1 MGTSPVYRNATVY
14 ELLMRGLYGR
24 HYRSRYR
31 AIADLI
37 PDGAEVMDVCC
48 GPATLYT
55 RYLRGRTG
63 SYTGLD
69 LNSRFIARLEDAGG
83 RGTVWDV
90 DADVPLPA
98 ADHVVMQA
106 SLYQFL
112 PEPAPVLERMLAAAR
127 ERVIV
132 SEPIRNLA
140 SSNNRVVAA
149 AARRYTDAGAGARDH
164 RFTEQTLEE
173 LFGRYESRILRR
185 SLIAGG
191 REKLFVLAA

>member
-69 LNSRFIARLEDAGG
+69 LNDRFIARLEDAGG
-83 RGTVWDV
+83 HGTVWDV

-112 PEPAPVLERMLAAAR
+112 PEPVPVLERMLAAAR

-173 LFGRYESRILRR
+173 LFSRYESRILRR